1 MLRQLQKISNKLT
14 DKFNSKIKSTNYY
27 FLGFLLLVCYNY
39 YALYN
44 YVLDKNY
51 NLILFYFVYLF
62 LLYSLFNL
70 FSYFILFIT
79 ISVFQLLNID
89 KYIKNSSII
98 ENHESISVQNYRL
111 QRHQQY
117 RQQQRQQRNQQ
128 RRQQR
133 QNRPRNAN
141 YQTGVGGARGGDNAQ
156 EDNLESRITA
166 SAEERGRQEEDNA
179 RAVTAEE
186 NKPPNPAY
194 QYIIT
199 HLPDCGRAALALR
212 SVPQVPS

>member
-1 MLRQLQKISNKLT
+1 MLRQLHKIIIKLT
-14 DKFNSKIKSTNYY
+14 DKFNNKIKSSNYY

-62 LLYSLFNL
+62 LLHSFFNL

-89 KYIKNSSII
+89 KYIKNNSII
-98 ENHESISVQNYRL
+98 ENHESTIVRNYRV
-111 QRHQQY
+111 QQY
-117 RQQQRQQRNQQ
+117 QQRRQQ

-133 QNRPRNAN
+133 QNRARNAN
-141 YQTGVGGARGGDNAQ
+141 YQTGIGGFGGAGGNDDDDEEN
-156 EDNLESRITA
+156 NLESRITA

-186 NKPPNPAY
+186 DQYPDPAY
-194 QYIIT
+194 QYIVT
-199 HLPDCGRAALALR
+199 HLPDCGRAALALKT
-212 SVPQVPS
+212 VPQIPT

>member
-1 MLRQLQKISNKLT
+1 MLRQLHKISIKLT
-14 DKFNSKIKSTNYY
+14 DKFNNKIKSSNYY

-44 YVLDKNY
+44 YLLNKNY
-51 NLILFYFVYLF
+51 NLILFYFGYLF
-62 LLYSLFNL
+62 LLYIFFNL

-79 ISVFQLLNID
+79 ISVFQLLDID

-98 ENHESISVQNYRL
+98 ENHESTSVRNYRA
-111 QRHQQY
+111 QR
-117 RQQQRQQRNQQ
+117 RQQQRQQ

-133 QNRPRNAN
+133 QNRARNAN
-141 YQTGVGGARGGDNAQ
+141 YQTGIGGPRGDDDDDD
-156 EDNLESRITA
+156 EETLESRITA
-166 SAEERGRQEEDNA
+166 SAEARGRQEENNA

-186 NKPPNPAY
+186 GRPPDPAY

-199 HLPDCGRAALALR
+199 HLPDCGRAALALQ
-212 SVPQVPS
+212 SVPQVPT